1 MENMIETKDVIQSFP
16 IAGGK
21 ELVVLKNI
29 NIQIPTGK
37 LTMLRGRSGSGKTT
51 LMNLLSALDYPKS
64 GEILFEGKP
73 IQNLP
78 EHDREQIRKTQI
90 GFVFQSVALIPMMTA
105 YENVEFVLRLA
116 GYKGDR
122 RKRTEECLKLVGLG
136 SRMHHM
142 PQELSGGEQQRVAI
156 ARAIAHKPKIIFA
169 DEPTAE
175 LDSNTGLQVMKIFK
189 ELIEKQGVTIVMTT
203 HDTGLMEVADCHY
216 LLRMERLPMKI
227 NLKEKISKVKQIKS
241 PESAME
247 NPEQTMDVPD
257 DVMIECDSLV
267 KIYKTKDIEVLA
279 LQGLDLTVK
288 RGELM
293 AIIGNSGSGKS
304 TFLNMIGGLDRPS
317 AGKLYVDGKNLFQM
331 TENEL
336 VKYKRSTV
344 GFVWQNN
351 ARNLLPYLTAWENV
365 MTPMLF
371 VEEKEKAVSEE
382 EKKKR
387 ALELLELVGLG
398 HRKDSKLSQLS
409 GGEQQRVAIAIALA
423 NNPKLLL
430 ADEPTGAVDR
440 KTADDIL
447 EMFRKLNEKLG
458 LTIVIV
464 THDKELAK
472 KVNRVVSIRDG
483 KTSSERIMK
492 NDYRE
497 RMEHL
502 DIDWQEEET
511 QEEFAVLDRAGRV
524 QIPSEL
530 LEQMG
535 MDGNKVKL
543 EFIGGKIVIE
553 KPKD

>member
-1 MENMIETKDVIQSFP
+1 MERLVTQ
-16 IAGGK
+16 AK
-21 ELVVLKNI
+21 E
-29 NIQIPTGK
+29 
-37 LTMLRGRSGSGKTT
+37 M
-51 LMNLLSALDYPKS
+51 A
-64 GEILFEGKP
+64 EEG
-73 IQNLP
+73 
-78 EHDREQIRKTQI
+78 
-90 GFVFQSVALIPMMTA
+90 V
-105 YENVEFVLRLA
+105 
-116 GYKGDR
+116 
-122 RKRTEECLKLVGLG
+122 
-136 SRMHHM
+136 
-142 PQELSGGEQQRVAI
+142 
-156 ARAIAHKPKIIFA
+156 
-169 DEPTAE
+169 
-175 LDSNTGLQVMKIFK
+175 K
-189 ELIEKQGVTIVMTT
+189 ELILVAQETTVYGTDIYGKKSLHILLKELCKIKGIRWIRVLYCYPEEIYDELIQTMKEEKKI
-203 HDTGLMEVADCHY
+203 CHY
-216 LLRMERLPMKI
+216 LDLPIQHASDRILKRMGRRTT
-227 NLKEKISKVKQIKS
+227 Q
-241 PESAME
+241 A
-247 NPEQTMDVPD
+247 
-257 DVMIECDSLV
+257 
-267 KIYKTKDIEVLA
+267 
-279 LQGLDLTVK
+279 
-288 RGELM
+288 
-293 AIIGNSGSGKS
+293 
-304 TFLNMIGGLDRPS
+304 
-317 AGKLYVDGKNLFQM
+317 
-331 TENEL
+331 
-336 VKYKRSTV
+336 
-344 GFVWQNN
+344 
-351 ARNLLPYLTAWENV
+351 
-365 MTPMLF
+365 
-371 VEEKEKAVSEE
+371 
-382 EKKKR
+382 
-387 ALELLELVGLG
+387 ELVGLG